1 MSMYS
6 FISFDYDIISIGGDF
21 ILLGPV
27 VTSKSL
33 GKSYLQ
39 LTDVFYFCKK
49 HQINTVIL
57 CEDHVFSWAEFLY
70 LSHKNGFRPIILF
83 EYKNQI
89 FLMRNSDDLLSV
101 IRFMN
106 NLRKDFSGS
115 VISIDLPKVL
125 FPARIMKGFF
135 KEPDGLALS
144 DTLDDQFQKKLKLF
158 ESYETAYSIDTFKV
172 QFPDLGGINALI
184 NILKGKKFSESE
196 IKRLRYEL
204 EVVKKLNVSN
214 YILNVKNIVDTAKKN
229 QISVGP
235 GRGSAVG
242 SFLIYSLGIT
252 QVNPLS
258 HDLLFERF
266 LNFYRKEMP
275 DVDIDVDARFR
286 NKLILELSKFYG
298 KNRVSEIRTYSRYKT
313 KSALK
318 RAGEV
323 IGNLIETSFLDFPL
337 RSPSNIKK
345 LGSFSR
351 DQKILF
357 YISYYL
363 EGLHS
368 ARSTHAAGIVISEKD
383 IAEALPIQAGA
394 VPVIE
399 WEMKEL
405 AFAGI
410 EKFDILSL
418 DTITF
423 AKDLNIDY
431 TKIEKKDE
439 KTFSE
444 ISKGFTAGLFQLDS
458 YTGRKLSVKIRPRD
472 FDELTVLL
480 SINRPGPL
488 DSGMVE
494 EYVSDSSPDFLRKI
508 FPNTHGVLIFQEQ
521 IMFLAQNI
529 ANFSIEQSDML
540 RSALSKK
547 NTSKILSL
555 KKDFLM
561 NASLKIGKD
570 DAQRLFGYI
579 ENFAQYSFPKSHA
592 VAYSYLTYN
601 LAREKFLNP
610 EKFFLCLIKY
620 KGLSESIINEI
631 LALGMNI
638 VAPDLFFP
646 QGGIVQKDFILPMSC
661 IKGIPHAI
669 DLRTP
674 QTTDFIGIFEY
685 LENIGLNRVVIENFI
700 RAGALDK
707 VDFNRKRLLR
717 QMTAITQG
725 RISELED
732 IKNSIFGDIKSSEK
746 KEKDISEE
754 ELILYETESL
764 GYPITVIKQAGLP
777 KNIYKK
783 FFDSSRKIE
792 FYGYHYLKMLID
804 SSGIYFIRNFSKV
817 PTKIF
822 LRF

>member
-1 MSMYS
+1 MYS
-6 FISFDYDIISIGGDF
+6 FISSDYDIISIGGDF
-21 ILLGPV
+21 ILLGPI

-39 LTDVFYFCKK
+39 LTDVFNFCKK

-57 CEDHVFSWAEFLY
+57 CEDHVFSWAEFLH
-70 LSHKNGFRPIILF
+70 LSQKSGFRPIILF

-89 FLMRNSDDLLSV
+89 FLMRDSDDLISV
-101 IRFMN
+101 ISFMN
-106 NLRKDFSGS
+106 SLRKDFSGS
-115 VISIDLPKVL
+115 PVSFDLPKVL
-125 FPARIMKGFF
+125 FPARIMKNFF
-135 KEPDGLALS
+135 KELDGLTLS
-144 DTLDDQFQKKLKLF
+144 DTLDDQFQKKLKFF
-158 ESYETAYSIDTFKV
+158 ESYETTYSIDVFKV
-172 QFPDLGGINALI
+172 RFPELGGINALI
-184 NILKGKKFSESE
+184 NILKGKRFSEPE

-204 EVVKKLNVSN
+204 EVVKKLNVSD
-214 YILNVKNIVDTAKKN
+214 YILNVKNIVDTAQKN
-229 QISVGP
+229 GISIGP

-242 SFLIYSLGIT
+242 SFLIYCLGIT

-286 NKLILELSKFYG
+286 NKLILELSKVYG
-298 KNRVSEIRTYSRYKT
+298 KNRVSEIRTYSRYKS

-318 RAGEV
+318 RACEV
-323 IGNLIETSFLDFPL
+323 TGNVIEASFLDLPL
-337 RSPSNIKK
+337 RSFSNIKK
-345 LGSFSR
+345 LDSFSN

-357 YISYYL
+357 YLSYYL
-363 EGLHS
+363 EGLHT
-368 ARSTHAAGIVISEKD
+368 AKSTHAAGIVLSEKD
-383 IAEALPIQAGA
+383 IAQVLPVQAGV

-405 AFAGI
+405 AFFGI

-423 AKDLNIDY
+423 AKELNIDY
-431 TKIEKKDE
+431 TKVEKQDK

-458 YTGRKLSVKIRPRD
+458 YTGRKLSIKIRPRD

-494 EYVSDSSPDFLRKI
+494 EYVSDSSPEFLRKI

-521 IMFLAQNI
+521 IMFLAQSI

-555 KKDFLM
+555 KKDFLL

-570 DAQRLFGYI
+570 EAQRLFGYI

-601 LAREKFLNP
+601 LAREKFFNP
-610 EKFFLCLIKY
+610 EKFFLCLIKC

-631 LALGMNI
+631 LAMGMNI

-646 QGGIVQKDFILPMSC
+646 QGGIVQKDFILPISC
-661 IKGIPHAI
+661 IKGIPQAI
-669 DLRTP
+669 YLKIP
-674 QTTDFIGIFEY
+674 ETTNFLEIFEY
-685 LENIGLNRVVIENFI
+685 LESIGLNRVVIENFI
-700 RAGALDK
+700 RAGAFDK
-707 VDFNRKRLLR
+707 VDINRKHLLK

-732 IKNSIFGDIKSSEK
+732 IKNSIFGDIKTSEK
-746 KEKDISEE
+746 KDKNISEE
-754 ELILYETESL
+754 ELIIYETESL
-764 GYPITVIKQAGLP
+764 GYPVTVITKAGLP
-777 KNIYKK
+777 KNIFKK
-783 FFDSSRKIE
+783 FFDPSRKIE

-804 SSGIYFIRNFSKV
+804 SSGIYFIKDFSKF